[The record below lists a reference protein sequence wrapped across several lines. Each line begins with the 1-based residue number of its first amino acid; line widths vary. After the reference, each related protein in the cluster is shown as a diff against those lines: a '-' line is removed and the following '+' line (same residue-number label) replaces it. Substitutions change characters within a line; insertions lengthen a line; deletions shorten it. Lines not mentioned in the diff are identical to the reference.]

1 MIDWHWPW
9 AFFLLPLPLII
20 FWLLPKVKQ
29 QEAALKVPNLE
40 LWQTSAQIAQVHTQQ
55 TWPSL
60 VLPLLLWLALLTALA
75 RPHILGDIVELPTSG
90 RDLMLAIDIS
100 GSMDIEDMKWQ
111 GRPVNRLFTVKK
123 VLNDFVSQ
131 RQGDRL
137 GLVLFGSQ
145 AYLQAPLTFD
155 WQTVQT
161 LMNEAQ
167 IGLAGKKT
175 AIGDA
180 IGLTIKRLQS
190 HPEQSRV
197 VILLTDGANT
207 SGEVEPLKAAELAQ
221 QSNVK
226 IYTIGLGADAM
237 EVASFF
243 GTRQVNPSR
252 DLDEATLQKM
262 ADITGGYYFRARDGQ
277 DLEKIYDMIDQLEP
291 TEKDPEIFR
300 PQINVYYWPLA
311 LALFISF
318 IISLKALGLF
328 RYFTYVFRSAF
339 QVKADAKPKG
349 TQ

>member
-9 AFFLLPLPLII
+9 AFYLLPLPLVI

-29 QEAALKVPNLE
+29 QEAALKVPDLA
-40 LWQTSAQIAQVHTQQ
+40 LWKTSTATSNIQSQQ
-55 TWPSL
+55 AWPQL
-60 VLPLLLWLALLTALA
+60 ILPTLLWLCLLSALA
-75 RPHILGDIVELPTSG
+75 RPHILGDVVELPTSG
-90 RDLMLAIDIS
+90 RDLMMAIDIS
-100 GSMDIEDMKWQ
+100 GSMDIEDMQWQ

-123 VLNDFVSQ
+123 VLNEFISQ

-190 HPEQSRV
+190 NPEQSRV

-207 SGEVEPLKAAELAQ
+207 AGEVEPIKAAELAQ
-221 QSNVK
+221 QSKVK

-237 EVASFF
+237 EVSSFF

-252 DLDEATLQKM
+252 DLDEGTLQKM
-262 ADITGGYYFRARDGQ
+262 ADLTGGHYFRARDSKE
-277 DLEKIYDMIDQLEP
+277 LEQIYSMIDQLEP

-300 PQINVYYWPLA
+300 PQTNVYFWPLS
-311 LALFISF
+311 LALLISF
-318 IISLKALGLF
+318 LMALQTIGTFRFLK
-328 RYFTYVFRSAF
+328 RAF
-339 QVKADAKPKG
+339 LNSTPSSKG
-349 TQ
+349 SQ

>member
-9 AFFLLPLPLII
+9 AFFLLPLPLVI
-20 FWLLPKVKQ
+20 FWLLPKVKR
-29 QEAALKVPNLE
+29 QEAALKVPNLSM
-40 LWQTSAQIAQVHTQQ
+40 WKTSSNAAHIKTGHS
-55 TWPSL
+55 WPSL
-60 VLPLLLWLALLTALA
+60 LLPALLWIALLTALA
-75 RPHILGDIVELPTSG
+75 RPHILGETVELPTSG
-90 RDLMLAIDIS
+90 RDLMLAIDLS
-100 GSMDIEDMKWQ
+100 GSMDIEDMQWQ

-123 VLNDFVSQ
+123 VLNDFISQ

-145 AYLQAPLTFD
+145 AYLQSPLTFD

-207 SGEVEPLKAAELAQ
+207 AGEVEPLKAAELAM

-226 IYTIGLGADAM
+226 IYTIGLGADFM

-243 GTRQVNPSR
+243 GSRKVNPSR

-262 ADITGGYYFRARDGQ
+262 ADMTGGHYFRARDSKE
-277 DLEKIYDMIDQLEP
+277 LEQIYDMIDQLEP

-300 PQINVYYWPLA
+300 PQMNVYFWPLSI
-311 LALFISF
+311 ALFISF
-318 IISLKALGLF
+318 IIALQAIGAF
-328 RYFTYVFRSAF
+328 RYLAYL
-339 QVKADAKPKG
+339 VKS
-349 TQ
+349 QSREF

>member
-9 AFFLLPLPLII
+9 AFFLLPLPLLI
-20 FWLLPKVKQ
+20 FWILPKVKR
-29 QEAALKVPNLE
+29 QEAALRVPNLSM
-40 LWQTSAQIAQVHTQQ
+40 WKTSSNAAHIKTEHS
-55 TWPSL
+55 WPNL
-60 VLPLLLWLALLTALA
+60 ILPALLWVALLTALA
-75 RPHILGDIVELPTSG
+75 RPHILGETVELPTSG
-90 RDLMLAIDIS
+90 RDLMLAIDLS
-100 GSMDIEDMKWQ
+100 GSMDIEDMQWQ

-123 VLNDFVSQ
+123 VLNDFISQ

-145 AYLQAPLTFD
+145 AYLQSPLTFD

-207 SGEVEPLKAAELAQ
+207 AGEVEPLKAAELAM

-226 IYTIGLGADAM
+226 IYTIGLGADFM
-237 EVASFF
+237 EVSSFF
-243 GTRQVNPSR
+243 GSRKVNPSR

-262 ADITGGYYFRARDGQ
+262 ADITGGHYFRARDSKE
-277 DLEKIYDMIDQLEP
+277 LEQIYDMIDQLEP

-300 PQINVYYWPLA
+300 PQINVYFWPLSI
-311 LALFISF
+311 ALFISF
-318 IISLKALGLF
+318 IMALQAIGVF
-328 RYFTYVFRSAF
+328 RYLAF
-339 QVKADAKPKG
+339 LVKS
-349 TQ
+349 QSRES

>member
-9 AFFLLPLPLII
+9 AFFLLPLPLIV

-29 QEAALKVPNLE
+29 QEAALKVPKLD
-40 LWQTSAQIAQVHTQQ
+40 LWQTSTQVAQIQSQQ

-75 RPHILGDIVELPTSG
+75 RPHILGDVVELPTSG

-100 GSMDIEDMKWQ
+100 GSMAIEDMKLQ
-111 GRPVNRLFTVKK
+111 NRPVNRLSTVKK

-207 SGEVEPLKAAELAQ
+207 AGEVEPLKAAELAQ

-243 GTRQVNPSR
+243 GSRQVNPSR
-252 DLDEATLQKM
+252 DLDEVTLQKM
-262 ADITGGYYFRARDGQ
+262 ADITGGHYFRARDSKE
-277 DLEKIYDMIDQLEP
+277 LEKIYDMIDQLEP

-300 PQINVYYWPLA
+300 PQVNIYYWPLA
-311 LALFISF
+311 FALIISF
-318 IISLKALGLF
+318 LISLQALGLF
-328 RYFTYVFRSAF
+328 RYIVLSIKSATK
-339 QVKADAKPKG
+339 QKG
-349 TQ
+349 VQ